1 MKSKLS
7 GDTEFLDVR
16 LRAKAGS
23 RMAMVLKYI
32 RENSDSSTDSVKEL
46 LIARFLALAMQQY
59 LDEDEWSSV
68 KTQIV
73 AENLGR
79 LRGYS
84 EAIALANGIG
94 IAEKTVYQI
103 DSPNLSLIDDNSAAP
118 PPPADYNFMFGT

>member
-1 MKSKLS
+1 MKSKLN
-7 GDTEFLDVR
+7 GDIEFLDVR
-16 LRAKAGS
+16 LRAKTGS

-46 LIARFLALAMQQY
+46 LLARFLSLAMQQY
-59 LDEDEWSSV
+59 LDDDEWSGV
-68 KTQIV
+68 KTQVV

-94 IAEKTVYQI
+94 LADRAVYQV
-103 DSPNLSLIDDNSAAP
+103 DSPTLSLIDDNSVA
-118 PPPADYNFMFGT
+118 PPPADYNYMFGT

>member
-1 MKSKLS
+1 MKSKLN

-23 RMAMVLKYI
+23 RMAMVLRYI
-32 RENSDSSTDSVKEL
+32 RENTDSSTDSVKEL

-59 LDEDEWSSV
+59 LDDDEWSGV
-68 KTQIV
+68 KTQVV

-94 IAEKTVYQI
+94 LADRAVYQV
-103 DSPNLSLIDDNSAAP
+103 DSPTLSLIDDNSVA
-118 PPPADYNFMFGT
+118 PPPADYNYMFGT

>member
-59 LDEDEWSSV
+59 LDGDEWSSV
-68 KTQIV
+68 KTQVV

-79 LRGYS
+79 LKGYS

-94 IAEKTVYQI
+94 MAEKAIYQI
-103 DSPNLSLIDDNSAAP
+103 DSPNLNLIDDNSTMQ
-118 PPPADYNFMFGT
+118 PPADYNYMFGT

>member
-1 MKSKLS
+1 MKSKLN

-32 RENSDSSTDSVKEL
+32 RENSDSSTDSVREL

-59 LDEDEWSSV
+59 LDDDEWSGV
-68 KTQIV
+68 KTQVV

-84 EAIALANGIG
+84 EVIALANGIG
-94 IAEKTVYQI
+94 LADRAVYQV
-103 DSPNLSLIDDNSAAP
+103 DSPTLSLIDDNSVA
-118 PPPADYNFMFGT
+118 PPPADYNYMFGT

>member
-1 MKSKLS
+1 MKSKLT

-16 LRAKAGS
+16 LRAKTGS
-23 RMAMVLKYI
+23 RMGMVLRYI
-32 RENSDSSTDSVKEL
+32 RENADSSTDSVKEL

-59 LDEDEWSSV
+59 IEDDEWSSV
-68 KTQIV
+68 KIQVV

-94 IAEKTVYQI
+94 LAEKAIYQV
-103 DSPNLSLIDDNSAAP
+103 DSPNLSLIDDNSAVP
-118 PPPADYNFMFGT
+118 PPPDYSYMFGT

>member
-1 MKSKLS
+1 MKSKLN
-7 GDTEFLDVR
+7 GDSEFLDVR

-32 RENSDSSTDSVKEL
+32 RENSDSSTDSVREL

-59 LDEDEWSSV
+59 LDDDEWSSV
-68 KTQIV
+68 KTQVV

-79 LRGYS
+79 LRGYG

-94 IAEKTVYQI
+94 LADRAVYQV
-103 DSPNLSLIDDNSAAP
+103 DSPNLSLIDDNSVAL
-118 PPPADYNFMFGT
+118 PPADYSYMFGT

>member
-1 MKSKLS
+1 MKSKLN

-32 RENSDSSTDSVKEL
+32 RENSDSSTDSVKDL

-59 LDEDEWSSV
+59 LDDDEWSGV
-68 KTQIV
+68 KTQVV

-94 IAEKTVYQI
+94 LAEKAIYQV
-103 DSPNLSLIDDNSAAP
+103 DSPNLSLIDDNSAVPSP
-118 PPPADYNFMFGT
+118 PDYSYMFGT